1 MQTTEAKRQLDHQA
15 KKKKKKDKKG
25 AASRFQVGNKE
36 QSLQGVNVCL
46 FVCFSL

>member
-15 KKKKKKDKKG
+15 KKKKKDKKG